1 MQRVAGNKVIDNNR
15 SEGFHI
21 LSIKCKFNYYKGLSE
36 YHILGLSD
44 IKREIRY
51 FKNTDSYIKSI
62 IDYIK
67 HNVIKHFK
75 NLNSIQV
82 SLHIFDKN
90 NIIHTMMIKIAN
102 MLKKL
107 SKYDDYKSFYKT
119 VIVCVEYENN
129 IVFLGGIDFTGLD

>member
-1 MQRVAGNKVIDNNR
+1 MQKLKNNKVINNNMKVGIIIER
-15 SEGFHI
+15 
-21 LSIKCKFNYYKGLSE
+21 IKCKFNYYKSLSE

-44 IKREIRY
+44 IKKEIMY
-51 FKNTDSYIKSI
+51 FKNTDTYIKSI

-67 HNVIKHFK
+67 HDVIKHFK

-107 SKYDDYKSFYKT
+107 SKYDGYKSFYKT
-119 VIVCVEYENN
+119 VIVCVEYEDN
-129 IVFLGGIDFTGLD
+129 IVFLGGVDFTGLD